1 MFNKSKLFFW
11 TVEILAVAALLFL
24 LVKIDWVFN
33 PITTL
38 FSAIF
43 IPFIV
48 AGFLYYVFD
57 PLLDLLEKKLKF
69 KRGIGI
75 LLCIITVIGVY
86 VLIAALIIPNLVT
99 QVSALYQTT
108 VNLYPQFID
117 WVHKITDS
125 PQFMEISKQLDLSN
139 ALKSLNSSY
148 QDILQNLARGM
159 TSSIGSVVGTI
170 VSIALTLFLIPI
182 LLYYMLKDGD
192 KILPFVKKNILLTDN
207 YNIIGLIETM
217 NKTISKYI
225 FGLAMD
231 ALFVFVLALI
241 GYLIIGIPYA
251 FLFALFAAVT
261 NLIPYIGPYIGVVPV
276 VLTVA
281 FDHPILAAIAVV
293 YVLVV
298 QQIDGNVVY
307 PKIVGQAIHVHP
319 VTVMVL
325 MMVSGS
331 LYGLMGMV
339 IAVPAYAMVKEIV
352 KFLVALYR
360 NIKTE
365 QKKKLE
371 TPQL

>member
-1 MFNKSKLFFW
+1 MFFW
-11 TVEILAVAALLFL
+11 TIEILAVAALLFL
-24 LVKIDWVFN
+24 LVKIDWIFN

-43 IPFIV
+43 IPFII

-57 PLLDLLEKKLKF
+57 PLLDMLARKWKF
-69 KRGIGI
+69 RRGIGI
-75 LLCIITVIGVY
+75 LLSILIVIGAY
-86 VLIAALIIPNLVT
+86 VLIAALVIPNVVT
-99 QVSALYQTT
+99 QLTALYKTT
-108 VNLYPQFID
+108 VNLYPQFVD
-117 WVHKITDS
+117 WVQGITDS
-125 PQFMEISKQLDLSN
+125 PQFKEISTQMDLSS
-139 ALKSLNSSY
+139 ALKSLNTSY
-148 QDILQNLARGM
+148 QGILQNLAKGM

-170 VSIALTLFLIPI
+170 VSIGLTLFLIPI

-192 KILPFVKKNILLTDN
+192 KVLPFVKQNILVEDK
-207 YNIIGLIETM
+207 YDIISLLERM

-231 ALFVFVLALI
+231 ALFIFIMVLI
-241 GYLIIGIPYA
+241 GYLVIGIPYA

-261 NLIPYIGPYIGVVPV
+261 NLIPYLGPYIGVVPV

-281 FDHPILAAIAVV
+281 FNHPILALIAVV
-293 YVLVV
+293 YVLVI
-298 QQIDGNVVY
+298 QQLDGNVIY
-307 PKIVGQAIHVHP
+307 PKIVGQAVHVHP

-331 LYGLMGMV
+331 LYGLLGMV

-360 NIKTE
+360 NIKAE
-365 QKKKLE
+365 QKKKKE
-371 TPQL
+371 MTQV

>member
-1 MFNKSKLFFW
+1 MFFW